1 MASAAPSTSPPKR
14 RTKARSHCAPAR
26 SSNAHVG
33 DVGSLKPTM
42 PTNTQNTQAPAA
54 DCPYHLDATG
64 SDIHGEAAAL
74 RERGPATR
82 VLLPGDIPA

>member
-1 MASAAPSTSPPKR
+1 M
-14 RTKARSHCAPAR
+14 
-26 SSNAHVG
+26 
-33 DVGSLKPTM
+33 GSLKPTM